1 MRASES
7 IAYENPAA
15 RRGARSVPLGRSVDG
30 FTKGATLSR
39 PSGWSWEFMNPL
51 CVGVEV
57 RLYLLSDLRIFK

>member
-39 PSGWSWEFMNPL
+39 PSDWS
-51 CVGVEV
+51 
-57 RLYLLSDLRIFK
+57 